1 MPSPAIARMEPDRPV
16 HNVIFRRNLLRARV
30 LVSVAVAASI
40 ALGAT
45 GCEFMSPAHTKEIK
59 QITDGVN
66 VSTGS
71 VDIRNALLISD
82 NGDAARFLATLVNT
96 SSDEDVTLS
105 IEVGGDTQ
113 TVEVPANSRLDLA
126 NPTDPTSDDSTQQG
140 ASEQGSQVATGREV
154 LFDQADAA
162 PGSLAKVYFS
172 YSGAEGVSAT
182 VPVLTSSLEE
192 YQTLAPTPTPSST
205 ATSPSNSG
213 TQPTGGA
220 TAPGTQSGDSQTDSS
235 EGDSGTN

>member
-1 MPSPAIARMEPDRPV
+1 MEPDRPV

-66 VSTGS
+66 VTTGDL
-71 VDIRNALLISD
+71 DIRNALFISD
-82 NGDAARFLATLVNT
+82 DADDARFIGTLINRDA
-96 SSDEDVTLS
+96 SDDITLS

-113 TVEVPANSRLDLA
+113 TVVVPANGRVDLGA
-126 NPTDPTSDDSTQQG
+126 NTPSAASTAGGDSQEG
-140 ASEQGSQVATGREV
+140 AGSQGSEVADSKAV
-154 LFDQADAA
+154 LFDASDVVA
-162 PGSLAKVYFS
+162 GSLVKTYFS
-172 YSGAEGVSAT
+172 YSGAEGVSAS

-192 YQTLAPTPTPSST
+192 YQTLAPTPTPSSS
-205 ATSPSNSG
+205 ATSPSESG
-213 TQPTGGA
+213 TRPTGDA
-220 TAPGTQSGDSQTDSS
+220 TAPGTQPSDSQTDSS

>member
-1 MPSPAIARMEPDRPV
+1 MGADRLV
-16 HNVIFRRNLLRARV
+16 HIVIFRRNLLRARV

-66 VSTGS
+66 VTTGS
-71 VDIRNALLISD
+71 IDIRNALLISD
-82 NGDAARFLATLVNT
+82 DGDGARFLGTLVNT
-96 SSDEDVTLS
+96 SGDDDVTLS

-113 TVEVPANSRLDLA
+113 TVQVPANSRVDLA
-126 NPTDPTSDDSTQQG
+126 NAAGGTSDDSVQG
-140 ASEQGSQVATGREV
+140 SDGQGSQVAEGRDV
-154 LFDQADAA
+154 LFDQADAV
-162 PGSLAKVYFS
+162 PGSLVKVYFS
-172 YSGAEGVSAT
+172 YSGAEGVSAN
-182 VPVLTSSLEE
+182 VPVLTSALEE

-205 ATSPSNSG
+205 ATTPSESG
-213 TQPTGGA
+213 TEPTGDA